1 MRVVSLRL
9 RLLAAFVDA
18 ATVGSGMAA
27 CIGAVIAGVVGYS
40 RRRGDKGAAYGEAEG
55 GQHDDGQGESDAIE
69 DDAPS
74 RVDRAPRG
82 SRQSPELQVA
92 LRGAS
97 AGLAIASRNWRS
109 PGFRLIGL
117 RRVDAHTGGGV
128 TVRSAL
134 AGVMFDEAWQAAWR
148 PLFRSRAKRH
158 QTRLRALAPQL
169 RAVERNNRGDPQAR
183 SRALTEFYRSNPV
196 SPAGGCGWLA
206 AGPLASQLA
215 LALSSREGR
224 TIRDRITGTA
234 VIVDRWAATSDR
246 SALIEERK
254 A

>member
-27 CIGAVIAGVVGYS
+27 CIGSVIAGVVGYS
-40 RRRGDKGAAYGEAEG
+40 RLRGDKGAAYGEADG

-74 RVDRAPRG
+74 RVDRATRG

-97 AGLAIASRNWRS
+97 AGLAIASRNWRT

-134 AGVMFDEAWQAAWR
+134 AGVLFDEAWQSAWR

-169 RAVERNNRGDPQAR
+169 RAVERNNRGSTSTLASPHGVLPVQPCQSSRRVRMAGCRPAR
-183 SRALTEFYRSNPV
+183 F
-196 SPAGGCGWLA
+196 A
-206 AGPLASQLA
+206 AGPRPLVARRTND
-215 LALSSREGR
+215 SRPHHWHR
-224 TIRDRITGTA
+224 RDR
-234 VIVDRWAATSDR
+234 
-246 SALIEERK
+246 
-254 A
+254 